1 MNYNEYL
8 FSCLLKIYDKEFEQ
22 MEYDLQFEKIA
33 QRYLGF
39 TQSKF
44 DVDTKSEYDC
54 IIDYL
59 EDKYIKYF
67 DVHVFYSRTDGF
79 SVPIKINTS
88 EIDTDDDAVIE
99 YAISIG
105 RLDRDDAD
113 HVNYVEE
120 VELDDYIGMNGL
132 TLDKQYEQYQGK

>member
-1 MNYNEYL
+1 MDYNEYL

-22 MEYDLQFEKIA
+22 MEYDLQYERIA
-33 QRYLGF
+33 QRYIGF

-44 DVDTKSEYDC
+44 DVDTKSEYEC
-54 IIDYL
+54 IVEYL

-88 EIDTDDDAVIE
+88 EVDTDDDAVIE
-99 YAISIG
+99 YAIATDK
-105 RLDRDDAD
+105 LEPDDAD
-113 HVNYVEE
+113 SVSYVQE
-120 VELDDYIGMNGL
+120 VELYDYVGMG
-132 TLDKQYEQYQGK
+132 GK

>member
-1 MNYNEYL
+1 MNYSVYL

-22 MEYDLQFEKIA
+22 MEYDLQFERIA

-44 DVDTKSEYDC
+44 DDDTKPQYEC
-54 IIDYL
+54 IIEYL

-88 EIDTDDDAVIE
+88 IVDTDDDAVIE
-99 YAISIG
+99 YAILNN
-105 RLDRDDAD
+105 RLDREDAD
-113 HVNYVEE
+113 HVSYVQE
-120 VELDDYIGMNGL
+120 VELYDYIGMGGL
-132 TLDKQYEQYQGK
+132 RLDKQYEQN

>member
-8 FSCLLKIYDKEFEQ
+8 FSCLLKIYDKTFAEL
-22 MEYDLQFEKIA
+22 EYDLQFERIA

-44 DVDTKSEYDC
+44 DVDTKGEYEC
-54 IIDYL
+54 MIEYL

-88 EIDTDDDAVIE
+88 EVDTDDDAVIE
-99 YAISIG
+99 YAIATNK
-105 RLDRDDAD
+105 LDRDDAE
-113 HVNYVEE
+113 HVSYVEE
-120 VELDDYIGMNGL
+120 VELYDYVGMG
-132 TLDKQYEQYQGK
+132 GK

>member
-22 MEYDLQFEKIA
+22 MEYDLQYERIA

-39 TQSKF
+39 SQSKF
-44 DVDTKSEYDC
+44 NVDTKGEYEC
-54 IIDYL
+54 MIEYL

-67 DVHVFYSRTDGF
+67 DVHVFYSRSNGY

-88 EIDTDDDAVIE
+88 EIDEDDDAIIN
-99 YAISIG
+99 YAIA
-105 RLDRDDAD
+105 RDKLEPDDAD
-113 HVNYVEE
+113 QVDYVEE
-120 VELDDYIGMNGL
+120 IEYDDYIAMGGR
-132 TLDKQYEQYQGK
+132 

>member
-1 MNYNEYL
+1 MNYNEFL

-22 MEYDLQFEKIA
+22 MEYDLQFERIA

-44 DVDTKSEYDC
+44 DDDTKPQYEC
-54 IIDYL
+54 IIEYL

-88 EIDTDDDAVIE
+88 EVDTDDDAVIE
-99 YAISIG
+99 YAILNN

-113 HVNYVEE
+113 HVSYVEE
-120 VELDDYIGMNGL
+120 VKLYDYIGMGGL
-132 TLDKQYEQYQGK
+132 TLDKQYETK

>member
-8 FSCLLKIYDKEFEQ
+8 FSCLLKIYDKTFAEL
-22 MEYDLQFEKIA
+22 EYDLQFERIA

-44 DVDTKSEYDC
+44 DVDTKGEYEC
-54 IIDYL
+54 MIEYL

-88 EIDTDDDAVIE
+88 EVDTDDDAVIE
-99 YAISIG
+99 FAIATNK
-105 RLDRDDAD
+105 LERDDAE
-113 HVNYVEE
+113 HVSYVEE
-120 VELDDYIGMNGL
+120 VELYDYVGMG
-132 TLDKQYEQYQGK
+132 GK

>member
-22 MEYDLQFEKIA
+22 MEYDLQYERIA

-39 TQSKF
+39 SQSKF
-44 DVDTKSEYDC
+44 NVDTKGEYEC
-54 IIDYL
+54 MIEYL

-67 DVHVFYSRTDGF
+67 DVHVFYSRSNGY

-88 EIDTDDDAVIE
+88 EIDEDDDTIIN
-99 YAISIG
+99 YAIA
-105 RLDRDDAD
+105 RDKLEPDDAD
-113 HVNYVEE
+113 QVDYVEE
-120 VELDDYIGMNGL
+120 IEYDDYIAMGGR
-132 TLDKQYEQYQGK
+132 

>member
-120 VELDDYIGMNGL
+120 VELDDYIAMNGL
-132 TLDKQYEQYQGK
+132 TLDKQYG

>member
-1 MNYNEYL
+1 MNYSEYL
-8 FSCLLKIYDKEFEQ
+8 FSCLLKIYDKNFAEL
-22 MEYDLQFEKIA
+22 EYDLQYEKLA

-44 DVDTKSEYDC
+44 DVDTKGEYEC
-54 IIDYL
+54 MIEYL

-88 EIDTDDDAVIE
+88 EVDTDDDAVIE

-105 RLDRDDAD
+105 RLDRDDANN
-113 HVNYVEE
+113 VSYVEE
-120 VELDDYIGMNGL
+120 VELHDYIGMNGL
-132 TLDKQYEQYQGK
+132 TLDKQYG

>member
-22 MEYDLQFEKIA
+22 MEYDLQYEKIA

-44 DVDTKSEYDC
+44 DVDTKGEYEC
-54 IIDYL
+54 MIEYL

-67 DVHVFYSRTDGF
+67 DVHVFYSRTKGF

-88 EIDTDDDAVIE
+88 EVDTDDDAVIE
-99 YAISIG
+99 YAILNG
-105 RLDRDDAD
+105 RLDRDDANN
-113 HVNYVEE
+113 VSYVEE
-120 VELDDYIGMNGL
+120 VELYDYVGMG
-132 TLDKQYEQYQGK
+132 GK

>member
-8 FSCLLKIYDKEFEQ
+8 FSCLLKIYDKTFAEL
-22 MEYDLQFEKIA
+22 EYDLQHERIA
-33 QRYLGF
+33 QRYLEF

-44 DVDTKSEYDC
+44 DDDTKPQYEC
-54 IIDYL
+54 IVEYL

-88 EIDTDDDAVIE
+88 EVDTDDDAVIE

-105 RLDRDDAD
+105 SLDRDDANN
-113 HVNYVEE
+113 VSYVEE
-120 VELDDYIGMNGL
+120 VELYDYVGMG
-132 TLDKQYEQYQGK
+132 GK

>member
-22 MEYDLQFEKIA
+22 MEYDLQYERIA

-44 DVDTKSEYDC
+44 YPNIKSEYDC
-54 IIDYL
+54 MIEYL

-67 DVHVFYSRTDGF
+67 DVHVFYSRSHGF
-79 SVPIKINTS
+79 SVPVKINTS
-88 EIDTDDDAVIE
+88 EVDEDDDAIIE
-99 YAISIG
+99 YAILNG
-105 RLDRDDAD
+105 RLDRDDANN
-113 HVNYVEE
+113 VSYVEE
-120 VELDDYIGMNGL
+120 VELYDYVGMG
-132 TLDKQYEQYQGK
+132 GK

>member
-22 MEYDLQFEKIA
+22 MEYDLQYEKLA

-59 EDKYIKYF
+59 TNKYIKYF

-88 EIDTDDDAVIE
+88 EIDTDDDAIIE

-105 RLDRDDAD
+105 RLDSADAD
-113 HVNYVEE
+113 HVDYVEE
-120 VELDDYIGMNGL
+120 IDLDDYIAMNGL
-132 TLDKQYEQYQGK
+132 TLDKQYG

>member
-8 FSCLLKIYDKEFEQ
+8 FSCLLKIYDKKFEQ
-22 MEYDLQFEKIA
+22 LEYDLQFEKIA

-44 DVDTKSEYDC
+44 DDDAKPEYEC
-54 IIDYL
+54 IVEYL

-67 DVHVFYSRTDGF
+67 DVHVFYNTFVFRF
-79 SVPIKINTS
+79 SIPVKINTS
-88 EIDTDDDAVIE
+88 EVDTDDDAVIE

-113 HVNYVEE
+113 HVSYVEE
-120 VELDDYIGMNGL
+120 VELYDYIAMNGL
-132 TLDKQYEQYQGK
+132 TLDKQYG

>member
-22 MEYDLQFEKIA
+22 MEYDLQFERIA

-44 DVDTKSEYDC
+44 DDDTKPQYEC
-54 IIDYL
+54 IVEYL

-88 EIDTDDDAVIE
+88 EVDTDDDAVIE

-105 RLDRDDAD
+105 RLDRDDAE
-113 HVNYVEE
+113 HVSYVEE
-120 VELDDYIGMNGL
+120 VELHDYIAMHGL
-132 TLDKQYEQYQGK
+132 TLDKQYE

>member
-8 FSCLLKIYDKEFEQ
+8 FSCLLKIYDKTFAEL
-22 MEYDLQFEKIA
+22 EYDLQFEKIA

-44 DVDTKSEYDC
+44 DVDTKGEYEC
-54 IIDYL
+54 MIEYL

-88 EIDTDDDAVIE
+88 EVDTDDDAVIE

-105 RLDRDDAD
+105 KLDRDDAE
-113 HVNYVEE
+113 HVSYVQE
-120 VELDDYIGMNGL
+120 VELYDYVGMG
-132 TLDKQYEQYQGK
+132 GK

>member
-22 MEYDLQFEKIA
+22 IEYDLQFEKIGGL
-33 QRYLGF
+33 YSEF

-44 DVDTKSEYDC
+44 DVDTKGEYEC
-54 IIDYL
+54 IIEYL

-67 DVHVFYSRTDGF
+67 DVHVFHSRNNGF

-88 EIDTDDDAVIE
+88 EVDTDEDSIIAYAILNGKLDSDDAEQV
-99 YAISIG
+99 S
-105 RLDRDDAD
+105 
-113 HVNYVEE
+113 YVEE
-120 VELDDYIGMNGL
+120 VELYDYVGMG
-132 TLDKQYEQYQGK
+132 GK

>member
-22 MEYDLQFEKIA
+22 MEYDLQYERIA

-39 TQSKF
+39 SQSKF
-44 DVDTKSEYDC
+44 NVDTKGEYEC
-54 IIDYL
+54 MIEYL

-67 DVHVFYSRTDGF
+67 DVHVFYSRTKGF

-88 EIDTDDDAVIE
+88 EVDEDDDAIIE
-99 YAISIG
+99 FAIATDK
-105 RLDRDDAD
+105 LDPDDAD
-113 HVNYVEE
+113 SVSYVQE
-120 VELDDYIGMNGL
+120 VELYDYVGMG
-132 TLDKQYEQYQGK
+132 GK